1 MAEHDY
7 VIDNADGATVR
18 ADINNVLQAIA
29 SNNSKATDLTTNF
42 AFQFYM
48 DTGDNILKIRNA
60 GNNAYINLLGL
71 GANSTTNV
79 VTDVNQTF
87 TKAQKELIINTLK
100 QNDDYTRNFSHH
112 KTECINILFAEWH
125 RLFPANK
132 QDVNCTSCRN
142 AVIKFFK
149 TMHIEWDTEIE
160 KPKKKTRAKKSKK

>member
-1 MAEHDY
+1 M
-7 VIDNADGATVR
+7 
-18 ADINNVLQAIA
+18 
-29 SNNSKATDLTTNF
+29 TDLK
-42 AFQFYM
+42 
-48 DTGDNILKIRNA
+48 KI
-60 GNNAYINLLGL
+60 
-71 GANSTTNV
+71 S
-79 VTDVNQTF
+79 QTF
-87 TKAQKELIINTLK
+87 TETQKKLIINTLK

-112 KTECINILFAEWH
+112 KRECINILFAEWH